1 MKTSLVVDALRI
13 AIANEPPAPGLI
25 FTVIKAHSTAAMF
38 FRNFYYAG
46 ASVAL

>member
-1 MKTSLVVDALRI
+1 MKTSLVVDALRM
-13 AIANEPPAPGLI
+13 AIANEHPAPGLV

-38 FRNFYYAG
+38 FRNFCCAR